1 MLQHH
6 DAITGTAAAFVDM
19 DYRTNLISAFKPSEQ
34 SYRNIAYQSLRDNTG
49 INVRDQGNGLF
60 MCNGKSQNYTV
71 LDCPI
76 SDNKNASQIIVVV
89 HNPMTQ
95 KDSSILRILL
105 PSSNYKV

>member
-49 INVRDQGNGLF
+49 INVHD
-60 MCNGKSQNYTV
+60 
-71 LDCPI
+71 
-76 SDNKNASQIIVVV
+76 
-89 HNPMTQ
+89 
-95 KDSSILRILL
+95 
-105 PSSNYKV
+105 